1 MVFALSLALN
11 SPNDGL
17 LSEFGLGLDSISKN
31 FLNGPKNTFEILCYL
46 FMWNSVAN
54 INEYKIK
61 LLISSEKHQRCSVS
75 CSIKIQPDFIL
86 RG

>member
-11 SPNDGL
+11 SLNDGL

-46 FMWNSVAN
+46 FM
-54 INEYKIK
+54 
-61 LLISSEKHQRCSVS
+61 
-75 CSIKIQPDFIL
+75 
-86 RG
+86 